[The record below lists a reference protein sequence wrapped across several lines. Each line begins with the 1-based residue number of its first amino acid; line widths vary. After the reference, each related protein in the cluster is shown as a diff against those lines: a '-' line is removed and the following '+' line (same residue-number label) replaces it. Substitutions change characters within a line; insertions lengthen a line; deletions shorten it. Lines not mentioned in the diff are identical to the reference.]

1 MDVIYFGFLE
11 RNACESNDLSGE
23 SGRRDVALFVI
34 YKVRFTGIS
43 SHHTFVKNLCAL
55 HFPFFFL

>member
-11 RNACESNDLSGE
+11 RNARESNDLSDE
-23 SGRRDVALFVI
+23 SGRDVALFVI